1 MQPDEYG
8 RFTERL
14 RERVSRDKRA
24 IGLVALGS
32 MSGEPPAADDWSDHD
47 FFVVSRPGEQEGL
60 RNDLSWLPDAEEIAF
75 TYRDTPHG
83 VKVFYRSAHLLEFAV
98 FDLDEMIRHAKINR
112 ARTLLDRGGVDE
124 AVQQLRRRPTEGRD
138 RRWLSGEILGT
149 LLVASNRARRGE
161 LLSSRELLYFATVRL
176 AELIAQSLFSKEGAL
191 DSLNPLRR
199 FELAFPRLGGEL
211 NAALQRP
218 PAEAARLLLD
228 IALRQL
234 PDVLPAD
241 AARAIERHLR

>member
-8 RFTERL
+8 HFTERL
-14 RERVSRDKRA
+14 RERISKDGRA

-47 FFVVSRPGEQEGL
+47 FFVITRPGEQEGL
-60 RNDLSWLPDAEEIAF
+60 RNDLSWLPDAGEIAF

-83 VKVFYRSAHLLEFAV
+83 VKVFYRSAHLLELAV
-98 FDLDEMIRHAKINR
+98 FDLDEMVRYAKINR

-124 AVQQLRRRPTEGRD
+124 AVQHLRRRRPERRD
-138 RRWLSGEILGT
+138 TRWLSGEILGT

-161 LLSSRELLYFATVRL
+161 LLSSRELLYFATLRL
-176 AELIAQSLFSKEGAL
+176 AELIAQSLPREGAL

-199 FELAFPRLGGEL
+199 FELAFPQLGGEL

-218 PAEAARLLLD
+218 PGEAARLLLGV
-228 IALRQL
+228 ALRQL
-234 PDVLPAD
+234 PDDFPAE